1 MNRQRDVVILHN
13 IKQDNLAFCCCYLLR
28 LFSLANL
35 FGGFPMKPDLQKKLH
50 LIPSISQLSQTH
62 IIFNVSMQ
70 ILMEYPIFLSL
81 PCGVQRDHPRV
92 LSI

>member
-13 IKQDNLAFCCCYLLR
+13 IKQDILAFCCCYLLR

-35 FGGFPMKPDLQKKLH
+35 FGGFPMKPDLQKMH
-50 LIPSISQLSQTH
+50 LIPSISQINQIH
-62 IIFNVSMQ
+62 IIFNMSMQ

-81 PCGVQRDHPRV
+81 LCGVQRDHPRV